1 MVRVSPEPEQIA
13 GSPHSQGASTA
24 DARREPP
31 EGEAAVLRPERP
43 REHADRAL
51 QRGAGWPEGN
61 SAEPPT
67 DDAASTPSRHV
78 TTTSSPAA
86 AAEGSRI
93 DVEFA
98 LSLRAEP
105 CSPAAA
111 AVRLQF
117 DLAAQKGKMIT
128 CKDLCEAIETAENK
142 MMREKAEAA
151 LAGWRDAP
159 AWTAEEKRK
168 REEAEA
174 EEKRLAA
181 EEAARRAEEE
191 RLAAEEM
198 KRLRLEEEE
207 RRAREAADAQMF
219 ATEMA
224 ALAKEEADKIDALY
238 GSLLREYGGAGHDAK
253 EEQAQAQEKAA
264 VKIQSL
270 ARGNSVRK
278 KYAERQAAD
287 KMSGPSTANIRPD
300 LSPASLDAD
309 AKEEQAQ
316 AHEKAAVKIQSLA
329 RGNSVRKKYAERQAA
344 DKMSGPS
351 TANIRPDLSPASLDA
366 EEYGIHDTLPDMVQ
380 PAKIKAT
387 SQVEAGWNG
396 HKSDAPQKAPGPTAT
411 PKVGVTAAPA
421 ALQKKSIGS
430 SIFRGV
436 CCVSAEAVRGDA
448 FGPDKPLDGEGEAEW
463 KTQSNNDGKEIS
475 HTENTP
481 GPPDDDNDDEPY
493 VRKEIAKQNR
503 PSALCCGKYTSC
515 AACGDTKQADDGQ
528 YEVF

>member
-264 VKIQSL
+264 VKIQS
-270 ARGNSVRK
+270 V
-278 KYAERQAAD
+278 
-287 KMSGPSTANIRPD
+287 
-300 LSPASLDAD
+300 
-309 AKEEQAQ
+309 
-316 AHEKAAVKIQSLA
+316 A

-448 FGPDKPLDGEGEAEW
+448 FGLDKPLDGEGEAEW

-475 HTENTP
+475 HAENTP